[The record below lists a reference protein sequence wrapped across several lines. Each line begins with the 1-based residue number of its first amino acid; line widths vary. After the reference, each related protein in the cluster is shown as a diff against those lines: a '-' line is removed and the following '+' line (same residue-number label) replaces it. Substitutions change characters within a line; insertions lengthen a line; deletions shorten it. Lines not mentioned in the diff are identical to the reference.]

1 MTTQRELLDEGF
13 WDGLKPKNWGK
24 VARGAVRAGADIAR
38 TIAPE
43 ITKPLDNLET
53 KVRGYGNSF
62 KQGYSGVP
70 DPLVTRSDARGI
82 TQQVAA
88 TVVNRIKMGLA
99 QQNITLIPRYGIEQ
113 AGIDPHNGNKLYKLK
128 ASSSTNPRGEWIIVD
143 GRGNRQ
149 TNP

>member
-1 MTTQRELLDEGF
+1 MITQRELLDESF
-13 WDGLKPKNWGK
+13 WDGFKPKNLGK

-43 ITKPLDNLET
+43 ITKPLDSLES

-62 KQGYSGVP
+62 KQGYSGIP
-70 DPLVTRSDARGI
+70 DPLVTRADARGI
-82 TQQVAA
+82 TQEVAA
-88 TVVNRIKMGLA
+88 SIVNRIKMGLT
-99 QQNITLIPRYGIEQ
+99 QNNLTMIPRYGIEQ

-128 ASSSTNPRGEWIIVD
+128 ASSPGNRRGEWIIVD

-149 TNP
+149 